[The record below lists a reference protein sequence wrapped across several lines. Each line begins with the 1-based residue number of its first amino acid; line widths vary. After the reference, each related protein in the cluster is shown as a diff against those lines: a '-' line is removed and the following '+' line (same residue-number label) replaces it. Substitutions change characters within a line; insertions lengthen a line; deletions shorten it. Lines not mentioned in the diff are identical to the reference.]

1 MKKFK
6 RIICIV
12 MTMLICF
19 SAFACTDGCLRTC
32 KRVLNVNL
40 IKMGREEAEKQKMAL
55 DSVQKQVDGYK
66 LVGDYT
72 TQELKADG
80 EWVELED
87 WNMLSEYECGAYNGT
102 YNGNVALGIILGTEE
117 DIIYLQVE
125 EDNKIIEKVITIDY
139 SIAFAQYKVIESYRY
154 EAKLRHL
161 YCCDGVWFL
170 ICMGR
175 PEFTLGGFRCYLS
188 ETILPPLFYLLDFE
202 NNTMYYAGYADDW
215 YENAA
220 KMDYF
225 GQSGYWNFKIAK
237 VVKDENNK

>member
-6 RIICIV
+6 RIICII

-32 KRVLNVNL
+32 TRVFYFNL
-40 IKMGREEAEKQKMAL
+40 IKKGREEAEKQKMAL

-80 EWVELED
+80 EWIELEEWTSVRD
-87 WNMLSEYECGAYNGT
+87 FGIYHGT
-102 YNGNVALGIILGTEE
+102 YNGKIAVGKIPLTR
-117 DIIYLQVE
+117 DCIYLKVE
-125 EDNKIIEKVITIDY
+125 GESEVVEKVITIDY
-139 SIAFAQYKVIESYRY
+139 SIAFAQYRVIESYRF
-154 EAKLRHL
+154 EDPLSHL

-220 KMDYF
+220 KMDYL
-225 GQSGYWNFKIAK
+225 GASGCWYFDVFK